1 MSTRVHFLG
10 LDAVDFFVSR
20 KPSYTRSRTYSHGT
34 NSLRESTLKRQS
46 WGAGSGVTSPT
57 VVGGNGA
64 GSG

>member
-1 MSTRVHFLG
+1 
-10 LDAVDFFVSR
+10 
-20 KPSYTRSRTYSHGT
+20 
-34 NSLRESTLKRQS
+34 LKRQS